1 MNHLQ
6 DSEQITMIRDSV
18 KSFVEKEMPRDKVKQ
33 WDKDN
38 YFPRDVFDKLVEM
51 GCMGLTVPEQYGGS
65 GPDITSTVVIIE
77 ELCARSMSVGCAYI
91 QSSCY
96 AGLNLLEVASP
107 EQREQLL
114 PKVASEGLMF
124 AYGLSEP
131 DVGSDVAS
139 VRTSALRQ
147 GDTVIVNGAKRF
159 CSGAAISDYI
169 YTLVRTGP
177 AEDRYNNLSLVLIPP
192 NTAGVIMEPQDT
204 LGLKGGGTYDVSF
217 SDVEVPVEN
226 IVGGEAG
233 WNEGWSKLAGPGL
246 DIEKVE
252 VAAMALGIAT
262 AAVEDAWNYS
272 QERIQF
278 GKAICTIQSIRHM
291 LADAKTKLEACR
303 LMTYNA
309 AWLVDQKQSA
319 AVETA
324 MTKLFVCDT
333 CRDIVLS
340 CQQVMGAYGYVR
352 DFDMERYVRDI
363 LVMPIL
369 GGSSAIQKNNIC
381 NRLKLPRK

>member
-1 MNHLQ
+1 MNHFQ
-6 DSEQITMIRDSV
+6 ESEQAAMIRSSLR
-18 KSFVEKEMPRDKVKQ
+18 SFVDKEMPRDLVKQ

-38 YFPRDVFDKLVEM
+38 YFPRDVHDKLVEM
-51 GCMGLTVPEQYGGS
+51 GCMGLTVSEQYGGS
-65 GPDITSTVVIIE
+65 GKDISSTVVVIE
-77 ELCARSMSVGCAYI
+77 ELCSRSMSVGCAYI

-96 AGLNLLEVASP
+96 AGLNLEEVASTQQK
-107 EQREQLL
+107 ETLL
-114 PKVASEGLMF
+114 PKVAQGGLMF

-131 DVGSDVAS
+131 DVGADVAS
-139 VRTSALRQ
+139 VRTSAVCS
-147 GDTVIVNGAKRF
+147 GDHLVVNGSKRF

-177 AEDRYNNLSLVLIPP
+177 SDQRYKNLSLLLIPP
-192 NTAGVIMEPQDT
+192 TSPGVLLQPQDT
-204 LGLKGGGTYDVSF
+204 MGLKGGGTFDVSF
-217 SDVEVPVEN
+217 TDVAVPVDN
-226 IVGGEAG
+226 IVGGEEG
-233 WNEGWSKLAGPGL
+233 WNRGWEKLAGPGL

-252 VAAMALGIAT
+252 VAAMALGIAR
-262 AAVEDAWNYS
+262 AAVDDAWNYS

-278 GKAICTIQSIRHM
+278 GKPICTFQSIRHM
-291 LADAKTKLEACR
+291 LADARTRLEACR

-309 AWLVDQKQSA
+309 AHLVDQRRSA
-319 AVETA
+319 TVETA
-324 MTKLFVCDT
+324 MAKLFVCET
-333 CRDIVLS
+333 AREIVLS

-381 NRLKLPRK
+381 NRLKLPR